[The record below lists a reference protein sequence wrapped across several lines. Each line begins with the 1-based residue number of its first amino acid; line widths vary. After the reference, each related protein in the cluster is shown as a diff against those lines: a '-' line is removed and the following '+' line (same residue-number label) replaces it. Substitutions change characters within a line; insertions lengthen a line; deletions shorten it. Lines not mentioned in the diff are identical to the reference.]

1 MKYQHFAISAGAILL
16 GALLY
21 SALSFSERAAILAP
35 VIVHELGHIL
45 TLRLYGL
52 RIRRFSADLRGLCIE
67 YSGLCTPLAHA
78 VSALAGPAAGLAYAF
93 AASYFGRSRG
103 SETLIL
109 SSGVSLLLS
118 LFNLLPV
125 LPLDGG
131 RVFAL
136 AADEC
141 LGGRRG
147 DRLTKTVGL
156 VLSTALL
163 MAGTWR
169 MWQGKGAALAL
180 AAIWL
185 LAAQPDNAA
194 LVKRRELL

>member
-21 SALSFSERAAILAP
+21 SALSFSELAAILAP

-136 AADEC
+136 AADEI

-163 MAGTWR
+163 MAGTWL
-169 MWQGKGAALAL
+169 MWQGKGTALAL

>member
-1 MKYQHFAISAGAILL
+1 MKQRFAISTGAILL
-16 GALLY
+16 GAFLY
-21 SALSFSERAAILAP
+21 AVADLSELASVLTP
-35 VIVHELGHIL
+35 AIVHELGHIVA
-45 TLRLYGL
+45 LRLYGL

-67 YSGLCTPLAHA
+67 YGGFCTPLGHA
-78 VSALAGPAAGLAYAF
+78 VSALSGPAAGLAYAF

-136 AADEC
+136 AADEI

-163 MAGTWR
+163 MAGTWL